1 MGDNSYVGCRELQV
15 PRGQQPAQPQLQL
28 PQQDVRLQQ
37 PGGVPA
43 SAGET
48 GGANESFMKLPP
60 QMESAS
66 FIRDR
71 IAALE
76 QALATLQLDNED
88 DEDNKD
94 DLWDPLNTIK
104 SLGKAGDNVSPGAA

>member
-1 MGDNSYVGCRELQV
+1 
-15 PRGQQPAQPQLQL
+15 
-28 PQQDVRLQQ
+28 
-37 PGGVPA
+37 
-43 SAGET
+43 
-48 GGANESFMKLPP
+48 MKLPP

-104 SLGKAGDNVSPGAA
+104 SLGKAGDNVSPGAS

>member
-1 MGDNSYVGCRELQV
+1 
-15 PRGQQPAQPQLQL
+15 
-28 PQQDVRLQQ
+28 
-37 PGGVPA
+37 
-43 SAGET
+43 
-48 GGANESFMKLPP
+48 MKLPP

-76 QALATLQLDNED
+76 QAPATLQLDNED

-104 SLGKAGDNVSPGAA
+104 SLGKAGDNVSPGAS